1 MACLF
6 DDVALLHFQ
15 LECYLRKK
23 ASYKGYFYLKH
34 RLSSWLQ
41 VIILCHFVVITRC
54 SKLMSMHFPLINKHH
69 FIQVQ
74 PAVVASDS
82 FDIFGDDDE
91 DLPATSRLGETVKE
105 DNAGAQNGGLAELPG
120 YVYDES
126 SGYEDSCI
134 TLENL
139 GLSNLLVCVTCLYDS
154 TGVRRN
160 TLCIGFW
167 RNVI

>member
-1 MACLF
+1 M
-6 DDVALLHFQ
+6 
-15 LECYLRKK
+15 
-23 ASYKGYFYLKH
+23 
-34 RLSSWLQ
+34 
-41 VIILCHFVVITRC
+41 
-54 SKLMSMHFPLINKHH
+54 
-69 FIQVQ
+69 
-74 PAVVASDS
+74 VASDS

-126 SGYEDSCI
+126 SGYEDPCI

-139 GLSNLLVCVTCLYDS
+139 ALPNLLVCVMCPYDS
-154 TGVRRN
+154 TGVRGN

-167 RNVI
+167 RNVIWKAKLHMQPFVGNYNGLYFIFNIVTSLFAIGTTTVPLMATILIRIRGFSAMPNLDNGK